1 MSHSIISAHAG
12 ALAEAGHNGETAPG
26 EALTGETVF
35 GESPP
40 ISTTAVPR
48 LPASAELPAL
58 AGRGRATAAVTAILN
73 SKTVRGALIIG
84 APGIGKTALLGHIA
98 QVLRPDFRFIRLAG
112 SAASLLDVPF
122 AALGPLLG
130 DEVPPAPD
138 TPPVEVLRATLRFL
152 SGRAEP
158 PVLLVDD
165 AHELDPV
172 SAVILAQLIGTGA
185 VKALLAARPGNS
197 VDPELAAL
205 QQDGQLERCEL
216 APLTVPEVHDVV
228 RHVLGGPVLPA
239 ATRLLSRNSVGHPRN
254 LLALLE
260 ESRRLNRLVEH
271 NGNWL
276 PTGRFPETSELLQD
290 MLREDLQRLATAEQE
305 AVYAVALAGPLRL
318 RLLSRLARG
327 GHFERLQAG
336 RLLEFDFEET
346 DQNRDPDSDQQDYT
360 QNQHQAH
367 RQDRAAA
374 AEALAHFGPL
384 VRLGPAYPAAAVRSI
399 APAGTRRE
407 LYGRFT
413 QILVDEPELTPDSVG
428 PARWALDAQLPLSE
442 KTLLATAQQA
452 NRGHDLALALRAAT
466 VIESPQLAPAA
477 EVEIIRIYLRQ
488 GYAGRALARLSK
500 VLANSTDPAV
510 LRDAVLLGQEVVV
523 RTGAGAELLS
533 QLLRNWDIAL
543 TRRILKPED
552 RRFDRLLHH
561 HAMQLEGR
569 FAESIPGLWRLAA
582 EADAAQQYEGRQDP
596 ATEHVVLVAK
606 TLLAEAALAT
616 GDRQTSADIASAVL
630 RLLEDEPDTG
640 NVLQEGLAL
649 RLIRCLVQASH
660 LTDATG
666 HLERYDTDRPE
677 SLVVFGG
684 TTEFLHGW
692 VELKQGRVRAS
703 LDRLLLAVDSLRM
716 QDPHQLLG
724 YSLGLAADAA
734 AMLNE
739 RGTVASCTS
748 AFSEHRAHHRGTI
761 REAMP
766 LTAQA
771 RIAAAG
777 AATQGMTA
785 AVQELTGLAAR
796 LAQLGRVTEETE
808 VHILLLRLGELDGLA
823 RLRDITAAPAG
834 RENGLLHAFA
844 QALLD
849 KNADRILVL
858 ARDAA
863 DAGYPLLAAEAAAY
877 GARYLAREG
886 QHDGHRDGHRA
897 RQRKAL
903 RLVHQLRLQLPDVVT
918 SQLGEP
924 FVTRELTYRE
934 RDVVTLVAQG
944 MRSRDIAAR
953 LGVSVRTVDGHI
965 YRIYDKLHVRTRAE
979 LAAVVLSG
987 TQQVEP
993 RALAPRDSVPVLQV
1007 GGG

>member
-1 MSHSIISAHAG
+1 M
-12 ALAEAGHNGETAPG
+12 P
-26 EALTGETVF
+26 
-35 GESPP
+35 
-40 ISTTAVPR
+40 
-48 LPASAELPAL
+48 
-58 AGRGRATAAVTAILN
+58 GRGRATAAVTAILHN
-73 SKTVRGALIIG
+73 AAVRGALIVG

-138 TPPVEVLRATLRFL
+138 TLPVEVLRATLRFL
-152 SGRAEP
+152 SGHAEP

-165 AHELDPV
+165 AHELDPG
-172 SAVILAQLIGTGA
+172 SAGILAQLIGSGA
-185 VKALLAARPGNS
+185 VQALLAARPGNS
-197 VDPELAAL
+197 LDPELVAL

-239 ATRLLSRNSVGHPRN
+239 AIRLLDRNSGGHPRN
-254 LLALLE
+254 LLALLA

-276 PTGRFPETSELLQD
+276 PNGRFPETSELLQD
-290 MLREDLQRLATAEQE
+290 MLREDLQRLAPAEQE
-305 AVYAVALAGPLRL
+305 TVYAVALAGPLRL
-318 RLLSRLARG
+318 RLLSRLAGG

-346 DQNRDPDSDQQDYT
+346 DQGRDPDSDSDSDQDKDHT
-360 QNQHQAH
+360 QNHHQAH

-428 PARWALDAQLPLSE
+428 PSRWALDAQLPLSE

-466 VIESPQLAPAA
+466 VIESPRLAPAA
-477 EVEIIRIYLRQ
+477 EVEIVRIYLRQ
-488 GYAGRALARLSK
+488 GYAGRALARLSE
-500 VLANSTDPAV
+500 VLANSTYPAV

-523 RTGAGAELLS
+523 RTGAGAEQLS

-582 EADAAQQYEGRQDP
+582 EADAAQQYEDRQDP
-596 ATEHVVLVAK
+596 ATEDVVLVAK

-616 GDRQTSADIASAVL
+616 GDRQTSTDIASAVL
-630 RLLEDEPDTG
+630 RQMEHEPDTG

-649 RLIRCLVQASH
+649 RLIRCLVQAGH
-660 LTDATG
+660 LTGAAG
-666 HLERYDTDRPE
+666 HLERYETDRPE

-716 QDPHQLLG
+716 HDPHQLLG

-739 RGTVASCTS
+739 REIVLSCTN
-748 AFSEHRAHHRGTI
+748 AFNEHLPHRMGSI
-761 REAMP
+761 HDRGDVHEAMP

-777 AATQGMTA
+777 AATHGMTA

-796 LAQLGRVTEETE
+796 LAELGRVTEETE

-886 QHDGHRDGHRA
+886 QRDGQREGRRDGQRA
-897 RQRKAL
+897 RQRKAV
-903 RLVHQLRLQLPDVVT
+903 RLVQQLRLQLPDVVT
-918 SQLGEP
+918 SQLNDS
-924 FVTRELTYRE
+924 FATRELTYRE
-934 RDVVTLVAQG
+934 RDVATLVAQG

-953 LGVSVRTVDGHI
+953 LGVSVRTVEGHI
-965 YRIYDKLHVRTRAE
+965 YRIYDKLHVRTRGE

-987 TQQVEP
+987 TQPVEP
-993 RALAPRDSVPVLQV
+993 AALAPRDALPAMQV